1 MRSQR
6 QQGPTP
12 PGQLVDV
19 GGFRL
24 HAIVRGEGTPTVVL
38 ESGLGGCALQ
48 FTQIQPA
55 VSAFARVLAYDRA
68 GQAWSDPSP
77 DPRTPA
83 HVVSELRTL
92 LGKLHL
98 MPPYVFVGHS
108 FGGLLALIEAGSH
121 PEETAGVVTV
131 DSSDVE
137 QYATFPSMER
147 LISQTAAGTRLLKLL
162 SRLGL
167 GRQMTKMS
175 LGTPLKFLPKEVLN
189 SFLAVCSRP
198 THYDSIVAEFSQMRC
213 YFGPQSEVPHS
224 LGEMPLSVVTAGK
237 SVSGKRKFGGMTA
250 DELNSH
256 HQHWQAGLARRSS
269 QGQHIVV
276 RDATHLSILFEP
288 EKAAQVV
295 EAIRLMLERAR
306 DAGRRPAPIP
316 SQNSGA

>member
-1 MRSQR
+1 MPFQHQQR
-6 QQGPTP
+6 PTP
-12 PGQLVDV
+12 LGQLVDV

-24 HAIVRGEGTPTVVL
+24 HAIVRGEGTPTVIL

-55 VSAFARVLAYDRA
+55 VSAFTRVLAYDRA

-77 DPRTPA
+77 NPRTPA
-83 HVVSELRTL
+83 NVVSELRTL

-98 MPPYVFVGHS
+98 SPPYVFVGHS
-108 FGGLLALIEAGSH
+108 FGGLLALIEAGMH
-121 PEETAGVVTV
+121 PGETAGVVTV

-137 QYATFPSMER
+137 QYATFPSMDR

-175 LGTPLKFLPKEVLN
+175 LGSPLKFLPKEELN
-189 SFLAVCSRP
+189 SFLTVSSRP
-198 THYDSIVAEFSQMRC
+198 THYDSIAAEFSQMRC

-224 LGEMPLSVVTAGK
+224 LGEIPLSVVTAGR
-237 SVSGKRKFGGMTA
+237 SVSGKRRFGGMTA
-250 DELNSH
+250 DELNRH
-256 HQHWQAGLARRSS
+256 HQEWQAGLARRSS

-276 RDATHLSILFEP
+276 PDASHLSILFEP
-288 EKAAQVV
+288 DKAAQVV
-295 EAIRLMLERAR
+295 EAIRLIVDGVRNHRQRSVLIA
-306 DAGRRPAPIP
+306 
-316 SQNSGA
+316 S